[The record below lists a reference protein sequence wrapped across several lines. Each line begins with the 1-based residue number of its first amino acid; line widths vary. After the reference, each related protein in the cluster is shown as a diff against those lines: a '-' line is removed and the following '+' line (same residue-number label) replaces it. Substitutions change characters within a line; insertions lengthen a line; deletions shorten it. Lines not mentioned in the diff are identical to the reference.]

1 MTRVESSA
9 SEMVV
14 IEKDGRFFLFQP
26 DLGVIVSD
34 ESLEKAHAKFVDV
47 RQAFLKDVE
56 RAGVT
61 LGRHRAA
68 STSIPTSAV
77 SVPSRQVIAVELGLF
92 AVKFCVILVFV
103 VATGAVVV
111 GHIAKAVDQAVLGI
125 APRIDALTKL
135 SLADVSIKA
144 ADIARDA
151 QNLPESRKEALRQSI
166 AVISRELEPV
176 AEAWRNPGSVAPAEI
191 KPGEN
196 KPGR

>member
-14 IEKDGRFFLFQP
+14 IERDGRFFFFQP

-34 ESLEKAHAKFVDV
+34 ENLEKAHAKFVDV

-68 STSIPTSAV
+68 STSIPTSVVA
-77 SVPSRQVIAVELGLF
+77 PSRQVIAVELGLF
-92 AVKFCVILVFV
+92 TAKFCVILVFV
-103 VATGAVVV
+103 VAIGAVVV
-111 GHIAKAVDQAVLGI
+111 GHIAKAVDQAVSGI
-125 APRIDALTKL
+125 APQIDALTKL

-176 AEAWRNPGSVAPAEI
+176 AEAWRNPGSVAPAEV